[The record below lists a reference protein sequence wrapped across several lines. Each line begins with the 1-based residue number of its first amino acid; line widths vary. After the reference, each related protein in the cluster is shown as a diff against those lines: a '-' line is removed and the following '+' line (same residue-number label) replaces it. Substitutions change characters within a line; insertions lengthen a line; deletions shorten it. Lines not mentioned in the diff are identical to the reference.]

1 MAPQD
6 KVKMTEKEAHITVRD
21 LTMAYGDFVLMRD
34 LTFTINRGDIFI
46 VMGGSGCGKSTLMTI
61 LIGLK
66 APAKGK
72 IFYGEVDFWGSDQQ
86 TRDRI
91 IRRAGVMYQSG
102 ALWSSM
108 TLAENIA
115 LPLETYTNLSVGQI
129 REVVKLKLALVGM
142 AGFEEFYPSE
152 ISGGM
157 QKRAGI
163 ARAMAL
169 DPEVL
174 FFDEPSAGLDPVSA
188 RRLDDLILELR
199 ESLGTT
205 MVVVTHELA
214 SIFAIGNNSVF
225 LDVSKRTM
233 TATGNPNQLL
243 AETQD
248 PNLRLFLTRGEKS

>member
-1 MAPQD
+1 MP
-6 KVKMTEKEAHITVRD
+6 EKEAHITVRD

-34 LTFTINRGDIFI
+34 LTFTVNRGDVFI
-46 VMGGSGCGKSTLMTI
+46 IMGGSGCGKSTMMTT

-66 APAKGK
+66 SPAKGQVL
-72 IFYGEVDFWGSDQQ
+72 YGDLDFWGADQA
-86 TRDRI
+86 TRDRV

-115 LPLETYTNLSVGQI
+115 LPLETYTDLSPARI
-129 REVVKLKLALVGM
+129 REIVKLKLALVGM

-169 DPEVL
+169 DPEIL

-214 SIFAIGNNSVF
+214 SIFIIGNNSVF

-233 TATGNPNQLL
+233 TATGDPKRLL
-243 AETQD
+243 AETKD
-248 PNLRLFLTRGEKS
+248 PVLREFLTRGEES